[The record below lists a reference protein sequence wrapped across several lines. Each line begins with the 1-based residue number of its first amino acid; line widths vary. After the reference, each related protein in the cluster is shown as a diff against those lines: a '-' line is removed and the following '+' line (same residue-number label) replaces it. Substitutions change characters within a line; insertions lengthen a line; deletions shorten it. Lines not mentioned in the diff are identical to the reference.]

1 MPYLRIQTN
10 QSVDADKAKNLIR
23 QASKKVADGLGKPEQ
38 YVMVELND
46 KIPMLFAGNDAG
58 LAYLELKSIGLPD
71 SATKDL
77 SASLCGLIHDELAI
91 EPDRVYIEFANA
103 ERHMWGWNNSTF

>member
-10 QSVDADKAKNLIR
+10 QSVDQAKAQNLIK

-46 KIPMLFAGNDAG
+46 KTPMMFAGSDDD
-58 LAYLELKSIGLPD
+58 LAYMELKSIGLPD
-71 SATKDL
+71 SATKEL
-77 SASLCGLIHDELAI
+77 SSSLCGLINDELGI
-91 EPDRVYIEFANA
+91 EQNRVYIEFSDAQ
-103 ERHMWGWNNSTF
+103 RHMWGWNGGTF